1 MSTTEKITYKAKK
14 FNIPELQGI
23 SAETIKEHLGL
34 YKGYVKNFNHIQ
46 KVIAGEVGDD
56 TYQNKEA
63 IRRQGFE
70 FGGIR
75 NHEIYFGSFEGGSA
89 KLSSDSALAEKIN
102 DQFGSYK
109 KWEAGFKKWIA
120 GMRGVGWAMMGYDQH
135 TGNLVNYWVDEQHL
149 GQLPTVEPLVALDM
163 WEHSYCMDYAPS
175 KKKQYINAFFKNLNW
190 DTVAKNYDQ
199 LVN

>member
-1 MSTTEKITYKAKK
+1 
-14 FNIPELQGI
+14 
-23 SAETIKEHLGL
+23 
-34 YKGYVKNFNHIQ
+34 
-46 KVIAGEVGDD
+46 
-56 TYQNKEA
+56 
-63 IRRQGFE
+63 
-70 FGGIR
+70 
-75 NHEIYFGSFEGGSA
+75 
-89 KLSSDSALAEKIN
+89 
-102 DQFGSYK
+102 
-109 KWEAGFKKWIA
+109 
-120 GMRGVGWAMMGYDQH
+120 MRGVGWAMMGYDQH